1 MNRLLLQFLVTAI
14 LVYKGKG
21 LKIKLIPNIMN
32 TMRFNLVSKLE
43 DKIC

>member
-21 LKIKLIPNIMN
+21 LKIKLILNIMDA
-32 TMRFNLVSKLE
+32 MRFNLVGKLE